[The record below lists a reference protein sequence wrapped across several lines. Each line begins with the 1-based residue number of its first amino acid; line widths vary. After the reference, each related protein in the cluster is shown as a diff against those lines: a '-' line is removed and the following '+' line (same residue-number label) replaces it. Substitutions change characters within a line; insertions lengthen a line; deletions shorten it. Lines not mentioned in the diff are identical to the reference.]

1 MSVPKDIA
9 TYLREFAHLLEDRIL
24 QQFPPL
30 HEPGAPL
37 PAELRQLRRTPYPAQ
52 SLAIAGIAKRWDIE
66 NSAGAIA
73 ECGTG
78 KTLISLGAMF
88 VHAKGRPLTA
98 LVMVPPQL
106 TVKWCR
112 ECLLTLP
119 RVRVFLIDGVR
130 NGVGS
135 NGHTGVN
142 EVRLRNGRIVRDG
155 LKTTLSE
162 LRLRKKSGSAR
173 KRWAE
178 LCDCP
183 AIFVVSREL
192 AKLGYFWRHAYG
204 APRCGPFNGAIVNP
218 DTGRPILTQDDQLRR
233 PDFRKAKHSE
243 LVLPDEQ
250 TTPSKAR
257 RTLFSALWQA
267 DGAKVRRCAPMDF
280 IGRNLKGFF
289 DYGVADE
296 VHELKGDTAQGA
308 ALGTIA
314 SCAQRTVILTG
325 TLNGGYADELY
336 NILFRLNPKKML
348 EEGFAY
354 GDTGM
359 RAFSEAYG
367 VLEKVT
373 TITPADNACS
383 DKPKV
388 TTRVRRRPGAS
399 PLLFGRF
406 LMELGAFVSLEDI
419 SDALPAYEE
428 EVVSVEMDSALG
440 TAYKGLEE
448 DIKAAL
454 EEHRGNQSVVSTG
467 LNALMLYPDRPFQ
480 LGTLFGYATNPDTG
494 ERERFIISDPP
505 DLDQDVLY
513 SKERR
518 LVEEV
523 KGELGQ
529 GRRCQIY
536 AVYTQKRD
544 VTQRLKGILSRE
556 GIRVEVLTTT
566 VPPEA
571 REAWYERQLKAGMQV
586 CIAHPRLVATGLDL
600 LHFPTILF
608 YESGYSIYVLRQA
621 SRRSWRIGQKQP
633 VRVKFMAYAATMQE
647 NCLRLMGKKLLVSLA
662 MEGKFANHGLQALD
676 DDDDMLTAMAREL
689 VTQKGVGEK
698 ADACWREVQR
708 EHTRLLEAERIPV
721 IEHSQEPALTSA
733 PMEEAST
740 ASEPR
745 GAVGALVELAMPRTK
760 AARKPRYDSDTQ
772 LSLSF

>member
-1 MSVPKDIA
+1 
-9 TYLREFAHLLEDRIL
+9 
-24 QQFPPL
+24 
-30 HEPGAPL
+30 
-37 PAELRQLRRTPYPAQ
+37 
-52 SLAIAGIAKRWDIE
+52 
-66 NSAGAIA
+66 
-73 ECGTG
+73 
-78 KTLISLGAMF
+78 
-88 VHAKGRPLTA
+88 
-98 LVMVPPQL
+98 
-106 TVKWCR
+106 
-112 ECLLTLP
+112 
-119 RVRVFLIDGVR
+119 
-130 NGVGS
+130 
-135 NGHTGVN
+135 
-142 EVRLRNGRIVRDG
+142 
-155 LKTTLSE
+155 
-162 LRLRKKSGSAR
+162 
-173 KRWAE
+173 
-178 LCDCP
+178 
-183 AIFVVSREL
+183 
-192 AKLGYFWRHAYG
+192 
-204 APRCGPFNGAIVNP
+204 VNP

-233 PDFRKAKHSE
+233 ADFRKAKHRE

-250 TTPSKAR
+250 TNPAKAR
-257 RTLFSALWQA
+257 RAMFSALWQA
-267 DGAKVRRCAPMDF
+267 DASKVRRCAPMDF
-280 IGRNLKGFF
+280 IGRHLKGFF
-289 DYGVADE
+289 DYGIADE

-336 NILFRLNPKKML
+336 NILFRLNPRKML

-354 GDTGM
+354 GDAGM

-419 SDALPAYEE
+419 SDALPSYEE
-428 EVVSVEMDSALG
+428 EVLSVEMDVALG
-440 TAYKGLEE
+440 NAYKSLEE

-454 EEHRGNQSVVSTG
+454 EEHHGNQSVVSTG

-480 LGTLFGYATNPDTG
+480 LGTLYGYATDPDSG
-494 ERERFIISDPP
+494 ERERFVISDPA
-505 DLDQDVLY
+505 DLDENVLY
-513 SKERR
+513 AKERR

-523 KGELGQ
+523 KAELGQ

-544 VTQRLKGILSRE
+544 VTQRPKNILSRD
-556 GIRVEVLTTT
+556 GIRVEVLTTA

-571 REAWYERQLKAGMQV
+571 REAWYERQVKAGMQV
-586 CIAHPRLVATGLDL
+586 CVAHPRLVATGLDL
-600 LHFPTILF
+600 LQFPTLLF
-608 YESGYSIYVLRQA
+608 YESGYSIYVVRQA

-633 VRVKFMAYAATMQE
+633 VRVKYMAYAGTMQE

-708 EHTRLLEAERIPV
+708 EHTRLLEAQRVPV
-721 IEHSQEPALTSA
+721 VEQPQDPVPTSDIAEEIAASSQPHGRTE
-733 PMEEAST
+733 
-740 ASEPR
+740 
-745 GAVGALVELAMPRTK
+745 VLVELVLPRAR
-760 AARKPRYDSDTQ
+760 AARKPRYDGDAQ